1 MKRVILALALVALF
15 VSCSNKE
22 ELRLREQHLKDS
34 FNTLLSAA
42 TDQKETLEAQMK
54 DIDDN
59 LMKITSQ
66 YAALRSIA
74 TKDGEISD
82 NVAEHIKIQINAIT
96 DLLAKDKSRIASIQA
111 QLSKQ
116 KNDSKKAEEL
126 QAKVNEL
133 NNKISESENQIA
145 TLTNDLK
152 DKNIQLNNLNE
163 QVAKLQQDSKKN
175 KAELSKLE
183 DERYTGYFFV
193 GTKKELKQA
202 GLIDTKGGFIGI
214 GKTITMAN
222 NGDISAMKKV
232 DTRNLNEIPL
242 TGQKVQILTNHPANS
257 YVLQGSQSKPSSL
270 MITSVD
276 DFWKLSRCLV
286 IMVK

>member
-22 ELRLREQHLKDS
+22 EQRLREQHLKDS

-126 QAKVNEL
+126 QAKVNKS
-133 NNKISESENQIA
+133 NNKTRESEKQIA
-145 TLTNDLK
+145 TLANDLK
-152 DKNIQLNNLNE
+152 YKNIQLN
-163 QVAKLQQDSKKN
+163 KL
-175 KAELSKLE
+175 
-183 DERYTGYFFV
+183 
-193 GTKKELKQA
+193 
-202 GLIDTKGGFIGI
+202 
-214 GKTITMAN
+214 
-222 NGDISAMKKV
+222 
-232 DTRNLNEIPL
+232 
-242 TGQKVQILTNHPANS
+242 H
-257 YVLQGSQSKPSSL
+257 
-270 MITSVD
+270 
-276 DFWKLSRCLV
+276 
-286 IMVK
+286 